1 MRVIAFLIGI
11 GIFSCVQTQEN
22 AQRKLS
28 SGLLECYNSSF
39 VVLKDNHLPYTM
51 DTFIA
56 ILRKIED
63 SPSFNMDLRQ
73 FTVSLLNR
81 FRQDGIIE
89 NTESKPALGV
99 IPYAPNSFQF
109 YKNAAILK
117 LIQGNG
123 LHFPNSSISL
133 LERCALHF
141 ILSSTIDFK
150 ERGDEPTTCQT
161 QNSPYRW
168 KRNIDKGT
176 GDVETLSPEE
186 LEIIKNKNNESKEGD
201 FDPNSFYPVLPPNH
215 PENAQYKQP
224 VTSKCP
230 LESGVIHTKWGTVA
244 GGPLLAGI
252 AAALQPEK
260 IKISDLVFRNWR
272 LNENLSDVRLDN
284 KWLATLAG
292 DLAEVVISQGPFKN
306 LDERFQIGIEG
317 HWNSTVSQK
326 YYFLNEDENV
336 EFTAAEVRGDLDGL
350 ILANTVMTWY
360 QSIPSLKLSQIFD
373 MYYSDRGL
381 FNVST
386 RACDRRA
393 LLTSVAPNDTTSA
406 QVYTASLALE
416 KDIST
421 ASMSPELI
429 NSLSVKA
436 TNELF
441 NFIPSSLNN
450 DLGCDANLRS
460 FNRLAVDLTIF
471 IDTNWKFPAIQP
483 ILTLLLENCDINK
496 YASNFTLINAFDG
509 NVLINSSNNI
519 LDFYSFNETQYSSL
533 TMFKNGFDLPKSLE
547 VLKIREEQKLNRE
560 WESKIGGQRSEI
572 VLILPSATASI
583 SDSDKTFCLDR
594 LKTLKETV
602 PDATLLFLTPGSK
615 DKWAEMTVDSINDIV
630 SFSNGNTKENSAQ
643 IINLVNRMKQVPRRL
658 INTQCGASYTSSGN
672 SESYTNYLE
681 PSGITFYRLHP
692 NYFYKIEEEN
702 LPTIKIQSYS
712 GTRLTICTSRDPINI
727 NVTSSNCVTTD
738 THSETI
744 YCPDPT
750 YIHECKPFYLS
761 IAANDHSY
769 SPCNAEPERCRY
781 PDMTKYTIS
790 YENLVCVSS
799 ASSAII
805 SPIVYFIT
813 IMYIYT
819 RH

>member
-1 MRVIAFLIGI
+1 MRVIAFLIAI

-22 AQRKLS
+22 ALRKLS

-73 FTVSLLNR
+73 FTVSLLHR

-99 IPYAPNSFQF
+99 IPYASNSFQF

-117 LIQGNG
+117 LIQGNA

-133 LERCALHF
+133 LERCTLHF

-150 ERGDEPTTCQT
+150 ERGDESITCQT
-161 QNSPYRW
+161 QNSQYRW

-186 LEIIKNKNNESKEGD
+186 LEIIKKKNNESKEGD
-201 FDPNSFYPVLPPNH
+201 FGPNSFYPVLPPNH
-215 PENAQYKQP
+215 PENAQYKQSM
-224 VTSKCP
+224 TSKCP
-230 LESGVIHTKWGTVA
+230 LESGIIHTKWGTVA
-244 GGPLLAGI
+244 GGTLLAGI

-260 IKISDLVFRNWR
+260 IRISDFRNWR
-272 LNENLSDVRLDN
+272 LNENLSDVRVDN

-292 DLAEVVISQGPFKN
+292 DLAEVVIRQGPFKN

-326 YYFLNEDENV
+326 YYFLNEDENFLNDV

-360 QSIPSLKLSQIFD
+360 QSIPSLRLSQIFD

-406 QVYTASLALE
+406 QVYAASLA
-416 KDIST
+416 
-421 ASMSPELI
+421 
-429 NSLSVKA
+429 
-436 TNELF
+436 
-441 NFIPSSLNN
+441 
-450 DLGCDANLRS
+450 
-460 FNRLAVDLTIF
+460 
-471 IDTNWKFPAIQP
+471 
-483 ILTLLLENCDINK
+483 LLLENCEINK

-509 NVLINSSNNI
+509 NVLINSSNSI
-519 LDFYSFNETQYSSL
+519 LDFYNFNETQYSSL

-547 VLKIREEQKLNRE
+547 VLKAREEQKLNRE

-583 SDSDKTFCLDR
+583 SDSDKNFCLDR
-594 LKTLKETV
+594 LKTLRETV

-615 DKWAEMTVDSINDIV
+615 DKWAEMTVDSVNDIV

-643 IINLVNRMKQVPRRL
+643 IINLVNRMKQ
-658 INTQCGASYTSSGN
+658 
-672 SESYTNYLE
+672 
-681 PSGITFYRLHP
+681 
-692 NYFYKIEEEN
+692 
-702 LPTIKIQSYS
+702 
-712 GTRLTICTSRDPINI
+712 
-727 NVTSSNCVTTD
+727 
-738 THSETI
+738 
-744 YCPDPT
+744 
-750 YIHECKPFYLS
+750 
-761 IAANDHSY
+761 
-769 SPCNAEPERCRY
+769 EPERCRY

-790 YENLVCVSS
+790 YENLVCVCS